1 MSTVVT
7 SPVIAVD
14 FLLDARRS
22 IQTVQE
28 SDLPGGALYNQC
40 AQILTG
46 IDKAIAGLR
55 RAK

>member
-7 SPVIAVD
+7 SPVIATD
-14 FLLDARRS
+14 FLLEARKC

-28 SDLPGGALYNQC
+28 STLAGTALHNEC
-40 AQILTG
+40 AQLLSG